1 MKCSSF
7 RQVENGYTLISV
19 KDGDFTFTFELCI
32 YDEVNYKFLPKLL
45 NKAALDSSN
54 GSAIGK

>member
-1 MKCSSF
+1 
-7 RQVENGYTLISV
+7 VENGYTLISV